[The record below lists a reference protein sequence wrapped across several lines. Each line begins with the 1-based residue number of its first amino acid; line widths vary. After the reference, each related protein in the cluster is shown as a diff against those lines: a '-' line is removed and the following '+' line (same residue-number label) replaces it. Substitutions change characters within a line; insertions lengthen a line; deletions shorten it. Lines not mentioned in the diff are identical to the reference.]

1 MKKLLFLPLI
11 VLLTACGGQG
21 EHGQHDGQQGM
32 HGQQGMNQQSA
43 TTAQATAVKTSL
55 EITDTFRSGFV
66 EILDAYF
73 ELKDAL
79 VATNATDAARY
90 ATELSAL
97 IDGVNAEGLS
107 AEAAMLWETTGADVV
122 SANAAIIAESD
133 VEVQREHFEDLSN
146 AFIDMVKAYGPF
158 ENTIYVQTCPMV
170 RGGSADWLS
179 LEENV
184 MTPYHGSR
192 MLRCGSVIDR
202 I

>member
-1 MKKLLFLPLI
+1 MKKLLLLPLI
-11 VLLTACGGQG
+11 VLITACGGQG
-21 EHGQHDGQQGM
+21 EHGQHGEQQGEHGQQGM
-32 HGQQGMNQQSA
+32 HQQSA

-55 EITDTFRSGFV
+55 ETTDTFRGGFV
-66 EILDAYF
+66 EVLSAYF

-79 VATNATDAARY
+79 VSTNATDAARY
-90 ATELSAL
+90 ATELSVLFDA
-97 IDGVNAEGLS
+97 INAEGLS
-107 AEAAMLWETTGADVV
+107 AEATMLWETTGADVV
-122 SANAAIIAESD
+122 SANAAIIAESN

-146 AFIDMVKAYGPF
+146 ALIDMVKAYGPF

-184 MTPYHGSR
+184 MNPYHGSR
-192 MLRCGSVIDR
+192 MLRCGSVIER

>member
-11 VLLTACGGQG
+11 VLLTACGGHNGHNEHG
-21 EHGQHDGQQGM
+21 EHQQT
-32 HGQQGMNQQSA
+32 SA
-43 TTAQATAVKTSL
+43 TSEASAATTSL

-66 EILDAYF
+66 EVLSAYF

-79 VATNATDAARY
+79 VATNATDAARN
-90 ATELSAL
+90 ATELSVLFDA
-97 IDGVNAEGLS
+97 VNAEGLS
-107 AEAAMLWETTGADVV
+107 AEAAMLWETTGADVIA
-122 SANAAIIAESD
+122 ANGAIISESD

-146 AFIDMVKAYGPF
+146 AFIDLVKAFGPF

-184 MTPYHGSR
+184 MNPYHGSR